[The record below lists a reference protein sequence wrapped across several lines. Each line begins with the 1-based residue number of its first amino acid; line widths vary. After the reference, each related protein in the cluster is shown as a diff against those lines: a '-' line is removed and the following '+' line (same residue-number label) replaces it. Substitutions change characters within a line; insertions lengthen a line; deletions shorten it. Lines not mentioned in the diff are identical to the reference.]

1 MRGNA
6 QKLVSNNS
14 SRGSINPDWRKLAG
28 ADCKQVCGQALLPP
42 SQCFVVHSI
51 CVELRVEPQSAS
63 CRVWNF
69 IHVPPMLLLLV
80 PDRLAKAHC
89 FTSQALLAICVLT
102 FHLCL
107 PSHVETSL
115 RVRYLII
122 TDNFRAFT
130 LLAMLGSRVKSK
142 SDEDLV

>member
-1 MRGNA
+1 MRFVRRNT

-14 SRGSINPDWRKLAG
+14 TIGSIKPDWGKLAE

-69 IHVPPMLLLLV
+69 IDVPPML
-80 PDRLAKAHC
+80 RIACA
-89 FTSQALLAICVLT
+89 
-102 FHLCL
+102 
-107 PSHVETSL
+107 
-115 RVRYLII
+115 
-122 TDNFRAFT
+122 
-130 LLAMLGSRVKSK
+130 
-142 SDEDLV
+142 